1 MELKQLA
8 PDVWYRP
15 HEPERDR
22 PMLCYIRGGRY
33 ALAADAG
40 YSRAQVQDFYRL
52 LGAAGLPLP
61 DFTAITHWHF
71 DHTLGMAHIHGA
83 SVASQATNA
92 HLQGWQARA
101 RQPSCAEDLRRT
113 DRFFAA
119 EYPAGPMPQIAQ
131 ADILFRDRLTLALG
145 GVTAELFRVVSP
157 PHRGQHLRLPAGKA
171 AAVFGRQRLRGRVQR
186 RDSGPA
192 QAGGAGG
199 DHPRHRLRLLR
210 AEPRAAAA
218 QTAAAGGIG
227 SGTGLKARKD
237 RRRAASIP
245 PAGRQKTSPGG
256 GCFLPQRRCA
266 AKRERKSRKIC
277 PPLLT
282 NAGERGIVGTNM

>member
-33 ALAADAG
+33 ALAVDAG

-71 DHTLGMAHIHGA
+71 DHTLGMAHIHGV

-92 HLQGWQARA
+92 HLRDWQARA
-101 RQPSCAEDLRRT
+101 RQPGCAEDLRRT

-157 PHRGQHLRLPAGKA
+157 HTEDSTCVYLPEK
-171 AAVFGRQRLRGRVQR
+171 
-186 RDSGPA
+186 
-192 QAGGAGG
+192 
-199 DHPRHRLRLLR
+199 RLLFLGDSVC
-210 AEPRAAAA
+210 EDVYN
-218 QTAAAGGIG
+218 GGI
-227 SGTGLKARKD
+227 LD
-237 RRRAASIP
+237 RRRLAALVETIRGIDCDCCVLSH
-245 PAGRQKTSPGG
+245 
-256 GCFLPQRRCA
+256 
-266 AKRERKSRKIC
+266 E
-277 PPLLT
+277 PPLPKRQLL
-282 NAGERGIVGTNM
+282 AELEAELD